1 MPSIIKI
8 KARIA
13 DLPRTQALAAAISDT
28 LPTTLQQ
35 RDTFFRCANGRL
47 KLREI
52 EACEGELIV
61 YDRANTTAAKQS
73 DYEIAAVADPQLLK
87 QVLQRALGVTQIIEK
102 KRVYYLVDQTR
113 MHLDSV
119 VGLGNF
125 LELEVVLR
133 PNQSPAE
140 GHAIAADLLRRLEIR
155 DTDLM
160 ATAYADMLE

>member
-1 MPSIIKI
+1 
-8 KARIA
+8 
-13 DLPRTQALAAAISDT
+13 
-28 LPTTLQQ
+28 
-35 RDTFFRCANGRL
+35 
-47 KLREI
+47 
-52 EACEGELIV
+52 

>member
-52 EACEGELIV
+52 EACEGELIL